1 MTRERVDLPVTG
13 MTCAGC
19 VANVERALAA
29 TPGVERALVNLATEK
44 ATIVFDPAAVSLQRL
59 AASVHAAGYE
69 LILPEPGV
77 VDAAEHARR
86 AETAAIRNRFVV
98 ATLFGVPVL
107 ALGMSHGALAFAGER
122 WIQLVLSTVVMV
134 VAGGGYFRRAWNAL
148 RHGTADMNSL
158 VALGTGT
165 AYLYSLIVTVAP
177 SLVAVPTTS
186 DHGGPPVYF
195 EAAVGI
201 LILVLLG
208 KRLETGARARTS
220 DAIRKLARLQV
231 RSVRVLAG
239 GAELQ
244 RDLDDV
250 RVGDVLVVREG
261 ETVPLDGVVIEGASH
276 VSEAILTGE
285 SRPVAKGPGDE
296 LFGGTV
302 NGRGGFRMRVS
313 RVGADTVL
321 AQIVRMVEQAQ
332 GSKAPVQRLAD
343 RVSAIFVPIVLLIS
357 LATFAAWMGFG
368 PEETRLTMA
377 LVNAVA
383 VMIIACPCAMGLATP
398 TAVLVATG
406 RGAELGA
413 LIRGGAALEAAG
425 RVDTI
430 VFDKTGTLT
439 SGRTTVTDVITAGT
453 VGENDLL
460 GIAAAVEANA
470 SHPLAD
476 AITAEARRRG
486 IEVPSAL
493 RFEAVT
499 GCGVTAEVAGHAVLA
514 GRPGWLEDAGITT
527 APLSERALAIAAQGR
542 TPVWVGIDGVVAGV
556 IGVADPI
563 RDGAREAVERL
574 KALRCELVLM
584 TGDRRETAES
594 VAREVGIER
603 VVAEVLPGGK
613 AEEIARLRG
622 AGRRVAMV
630 GDGINDAPA
639 LASADL
645 GIALGTGSDV
655 AIAASEITLVGSDPR
670 TVATAL
676 ALARRALLTIRQNLG
691 WAFVYNVL
699 GIPVA
704 AGALYPWT
712 GWLLSPIV
720 ASAAMALSSVSVVT
734 NSLRLRRFPE
744 KTKPP
749 RGPRGLRASRRSAS
763 PGGSSV

>member
-1 MTRERVDLPVTG
+1 
-13 MTCAGC
+13 
-19 VANVERALAA
+19 
-29 TPGVERALVNLATEK
+29 
-44 ATIVFDPAAVSLQRL
+44 
-59 AASVHAAGYE
+59 
-69 LILPEPGV
+69 
-77 VDAAEHARR
+77 
-86 AETAAIRNRFVV
+86 
-98 ATLFGVPVL
+98 
-107 ALGMSHGALAFAGER
+107 
-122 WIQLVLSTVVMV
+122 
-134 VAGGGYFRRAWNAL
+134 
-148 RHGTADMNSL
+148 
-158 VALGTGT
+158 
-165 AYLYSLIVTVAP
+165 
-177 SLVAVPTTS
+177 
-186 DHGGPPVYF
+186 
-195 EAAVGI
+195 
-201 LILVLLG
+201 
-208 KRLETGARARTS
+208 
-220 DAIRKLARLQV
+220 
-231 RSVRVLAG
+231 
-239 GAELQ
+239 
-244 RDLDDV
+244 
-250 RVGDVLVVREG
+250 
-261 ETVPLDGVVIEGASH
+261 
-276 VSEAILTGE
+276 
-285 SRPVAKGPGDE
+285 
-296 LFGGTV
+296 
-302 NGRGGFRMRVS
+302 
-313 RVGADTVL
+313 
-321 AQIVRMVEQAQ
+321 
-332 GSKAPVQRLAD
+332 
-343 RVSAIFVPIVLLIS
+343 
-357 LATFAAWMGFG
+357 MGFG

-470 SHPLAD
+470 SHPLAV

-514 GRPGWLEDAGITT
+514 GRPGWLEDAGIAT

-563 RDGAREAVERL
+563 RDGAREAVDRL

-734 NSLRLRRFPE
+734 NSLRLRRFD
-744 KTKPP
+744 
-749 RGPRGLRASRRSAS
+749 
-763 PGGSSV
+763 PGQ